1 MMQPLENSLVPQ
13 KALDTAIPVLGCVF
27 KRIERMDSDRYLYTV
42 IHCSCQKV
50 ETTQVY
56 VNRLMDKQNI
66 VYRYIGI
73 FSHKRNVV

>member
-1 MMQPLENSLVPQ
+1 MQPLENSLVPQ
-13 KALDTAIPVLGCVF
+13 KALDTAVPVLGYVL
-27 KRIERMDSDRYLYTV
+27 KRIERMDSRYLYTI

-66 VYRYIGI
+66 VYRYIRI
-73 FSHKRNVV
+73 LFSHKRNVV